1 MEFRRP
7 GQAPFSLVDYFN
19 YFNPEGSL
27 IFIDESHISMS
38 QIRAMSIQDKI
49 RKQTLIDFGF
59 RLPSAID
66 NRPLNFAE
74 FEERQKQTIYVSAT
88 PADFERQKAGK
99 NIVEQIIR
107 PTGLLEP
114 LIEIK
119 KTEPRPKIPDF
130 FSFLKMTVDIL
141 FF

>member
-1 MEFRRP
+1 M
-7 GQAPFSLVDYFN
+7 
-19 YFNPEGSL
+19 
-27 IFIDESHISMS
+27 FIDESHISIS
-38 QIRAMSIQDKI
+38 QIRAMSVQDRI

-66 NRPLNFAE
+66 NRPLTFKE

-88 PADFERQKAGK
+88 PADFEIQKSGK

-114 LIEIK
+114 AIEIK
-119 KTEPRPKIPDF
+119 KTENQIKDLIEEVKKQIIKKERCNQVSQLRAPSLIF
-130 FSFLKMTVDIL
+130 FR
-141 FF
+141 